1 MLVFVQHKAGKQV
14 LGSAFALPFP
24 LPSLT
29 HCSNKQQKCQISS
42 CCIAQHKTFQQC
54 NQDSLPLL
62 APLGGAVPFGAPLLG
77 DFSGELAGFGDSA
90 GLGDSAWVL
99 ASLGLGDSDSS
110 DLADGVFNKF
120 SSSGRG
126 WPSRPLS
133 GRRVWIGRTGVSPWV
148 SFISFSVPAFPT
160 GPEKPLTRPSK
171 HISKTVSKDLSK
183 TFCYHSHWVISRN
196 ASRVWISYRTVP
208 NRFWSKQL
216 CRGCIAWPG
225 LVTPSQ
231 TASGKSPTWFPSR
244 SRLQDM

>member
-1 MLVFVQHKAGKQV
+1 MPL
-14 LGSAFALPFP
+14 LPLLP
-24 LPSLT
+24 LLLL
-29 HCSNKQQKCQISS
+29 
-42 CCIAQHKTFQQC
+42 
-54 NQDSLPLL
+54 LPLL

-90 GLGDSAWVL
+90 GLGDSGWVL

-148 SFISFSVPAFPT
+148 SFTSFSVPAFPT

-171 HISKTVSKDLSK
+171 HISKTVVKDLSK
-183 TFCYHSHWVISRN
+183 HHRTFCYHSHWVISKN
-196 ASRVWISYRTVP
+196 ASRHTRTGLNKLQ
-208 NRFWSKQL
+208 NRTQS
-216 CRGCIAWPG
+216 I
-225 LVTPSQ
+225 LVQATV
-231 TASGKSPTWFPSR
+231 
-244 SRLQDM
+244 SRLHCLAWACNAIPDGFRQIAHLISVQVKTSGHVRCHIFNPQSKIGLHFNETAMCCTLQVSFQRTCSK